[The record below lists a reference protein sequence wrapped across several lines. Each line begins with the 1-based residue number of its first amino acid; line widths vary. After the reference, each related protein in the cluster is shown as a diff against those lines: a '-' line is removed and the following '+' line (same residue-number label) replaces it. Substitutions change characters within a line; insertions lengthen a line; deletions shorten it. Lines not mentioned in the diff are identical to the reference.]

1 MKIQETLSSGKLRII
16 VILTITATILA
27 IPLIAM
33 QFSQEVKWTLIDFAT
48 AGALLLS
55 TGLAIELVIR
65 NLKTGTLR
73 TIILVVI
80 LLALFLI
87 WAELAVGIFGTPFA
101 GS

>member
-1 MKIQETLSSGKLRII
+1 MKTQETFGSAKLRII
-16 VILTITATILA
+16 VILAITATILA

-33 QFSQEVKWTLIDFAT
+33 QFTSEVKWTLIDFAT

-73 TIILVVI
+73 TVILIAI

-87 WAELAVGIFGTPFA
+87 WAELAVGIFGTPLA